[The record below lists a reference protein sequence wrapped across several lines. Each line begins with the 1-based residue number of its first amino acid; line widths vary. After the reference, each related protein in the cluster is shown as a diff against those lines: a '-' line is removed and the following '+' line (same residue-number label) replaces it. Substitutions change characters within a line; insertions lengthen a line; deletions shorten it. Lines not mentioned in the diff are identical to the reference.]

1 VNSLDARREADEAY
15 DDYYDAAKKD
25 GEPLIQGRHGGVIV
39 NQPRAVGTYFLSG
52 VQHPNRRIEQRRQD
66 EQDWLDAID
75 QRQNGRRFDDR
86 EHGDGTSFADRNPT
100 LSPVFARIF
109 EAHGL

>member
-1 VNSLDARREADEAY
+1 MNHLDA
-15 DDYYDAAKKD
+15 
-25 GEPLIQGRHGGVIV
+25 
-39 NQPRAVGTYFLSG
+39 TYSLSG
-52 VQHPNRRIEQRRQD
+52 VQHPNRRFEQRRQD
-66 EQDWLDAID
+66 EQDFLDAID